1 MAHVRITGWR
11 RGLQKVAMTK
21 TIRLRS
27 GLNLAAA
34 KSYTDSV
41 LLGETVIVDVPLR
54 RDAEIMAEA
63 LVSLGAVAEVVE

>member
-1 MAHVRITGWR
+1 MPTVRITGYR

-34 KSYTDSV
+34 KTCTDSV
-41 LLGETVIVDVPLR
+41 LDGAMVTVDVPTSH
-54 RDAEIMAEA
+54 DAEALVEE
-63 LVSLGAVAEVVE
+63 LVSLGAVAEVV